1 MRKLLFIAFLISIIM
16 ASCSTLK
23 NPGTGK
29 TYTTDEG
36 LQITFFTL
44 GDGPKADSG
53 DVVSM
58 HYIGKLE
65 NDSIFGSSYQ
75 RNQPF
80 QFRTGK
86 NQVIK
91 GWDIAAQ
98 NMREGDS
105 ALLVIPPDLA
115 YGNEQ
120 RGPIPASA
128 TLRFMVKL
136 VNVKKAPVPF
146 DTTGAKRLKLDKGLT
161 IYKVKEGSGQKLQKG
176 DFAEVHYT
184 GYFKNGEIFDSSV
197 EREQPV
203 VVQLGENQVIPGWEH
218 ALKNMNVGDKAR
230 VIIPPELAYGEKGY
244 RDIEP
249 NTTIVMDIE
258 VLGAKKPQKA
268 VPFNVTGKD
277 TVFTTSGLGII
288 KVEETQ
294 NKKATAGDHVKVHYT
309 GYFENGEIFDSS
321 IEAGRPISFQLGRGQ
336 VIKGWDE
343 GLQQLREG
351 EKARLII
358 PYQLGYGEKGS
369 GPIPPKSKLIF
380 DVHLLD
386 IKE

>member
-1 MRKLLFIAFLISIIM
+1 MRKVIFIALIAVVSLS
-16 ASCSTLK
+16 SCTTLK

-29 TYTTDEG
+29 TYTTEEG
-36 LQITFFTL
+36 LQITFFEL
-44 GDGPKADSG
+44 GDGPQADSG
-53 DVVSM
+53 DVVAM

-91 GWDIAAQ
+91 GWEIAVK
-98 NMREGDS
+98 NMHEGDS

-115 YGNEQ
+115 YGDEP
-120 RGPIPASA
+120 RGPIPASS

-136 VNVKKAPVPF
+136 IDVKKAPKPF
-146 DTTGAKRLKLDKGLT
+146 DTANVSRLELDNELI
-161 IYKVKEGSGQKLQKG
+161 IYKVKDGTGKKLEDG
-176 DFAEVHYT
+176 DFVEVHYT

-203 VVQLGENQVIPGWEH
+203 VVQLGENQVIKGWEH
-218 ALKNMNVGDKAR
+218 ALKNMSVGDKAR

-249 NTTIVMDIE
+249 NTTIIMDIE

-268 VPFNVTGKD
+268 VPYDVAGKD
-277 TVFTTSGLGII
+277 TVFTKTGLGII
-288 KVEETQ
+288 KVKETQ
-294 NKKATAGDHVKVHYT
+294 NKQAAAGDFVKVHYT

-321 IEAGRPISFQLGRGQ
+321 VEAGKPISFQLGRGQ

-358 PYQLGYGEKGS
+358 PYQLAYGEKGS

-380 DVHLLD
+380 DVHLLN
-386 IKE
+386 IRE